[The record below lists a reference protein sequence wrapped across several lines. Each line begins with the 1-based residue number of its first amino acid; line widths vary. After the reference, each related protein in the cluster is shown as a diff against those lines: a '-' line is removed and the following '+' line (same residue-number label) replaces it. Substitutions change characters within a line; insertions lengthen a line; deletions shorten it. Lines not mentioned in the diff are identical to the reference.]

1 MAIKPTTAPAPTRKP
16 ADYGIVPPA
25 VKLARERAA
34 AMAADKAAQ
43 QAELNKQKQQAQRN
57 AQEQT
62 AELERQRQQAQ
73 RNAQQQT
80 AAKPVLGGIRAA
92 NDVTNPEVMKQQ
104 TAMAAS
110 GKTNTGYE
118 PPGSQ
123 YSSLAGANKPGM
135 APVTPPSGPQILTAR
150 QTPQGMAIK
159 KGGMIKKKKSTG
171 KAYISGGKV
180 SSASK
185 RGDGC
190 AQRGKTKGRMV

>member
-1 MAIKPTTAPAPTRKP
+1 MAITPAPKPTTLQAQRRQ
-16 ADYGIVPPA
+16 
-25 VKLARERAA
+25 KLAERQ
-34 AMAADKAAQ
+34 MASDRATQ
-43 QAELNKQKQQAQRN
+43 QAELNKQKQQVERN
-57 AQEQT
+57 AQE
-62 AELERQRQQAQ
+62 
-73 RNAQQQT
+73 QT

-104 TAMAAS
+104 AAMVAS

-118 PPGSQ
+118 PTGSQ
-123 YSSLAGANKPGM
+123 YSSLSGANKPSTS
-135 APVTPPSGPQILTAR
+135 PVAPPSGPQILTAR

-159 KGGMIKKKKSTG
+159 KGGMIKKNKSTG